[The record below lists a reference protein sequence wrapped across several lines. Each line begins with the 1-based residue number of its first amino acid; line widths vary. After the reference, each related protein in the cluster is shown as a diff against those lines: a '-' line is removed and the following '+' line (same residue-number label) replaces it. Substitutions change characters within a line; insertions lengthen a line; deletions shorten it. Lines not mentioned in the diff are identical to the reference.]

1 MFDNLRTT
9 SRREPI
15 PDYQKR
21 GFQKPKDEGPR
32 MENNRKPPYPKK
44 YEKSKPERN
53 ADERPPIRCFGC
65 NEPGVIRAKCPRC
78 SPQGTNETARF
89 GNIQLHSCTDE
100 SPQVAVLRAR
110 VNGIF
115 GTVCADTGASH
126 SIAGEQLYKLMQEG
140 GADFKSK
147 TLKMSL
153 ADGQKMAREVRTTC
167 VTVELGGRKFP
178 VTLIA
183 LPDASNN
190 RTLLG
195 ADFLKQSGVVLNM
208 KE

>member
-15 PDYQKR
+15 PDYRKR

-115 GTVCADTGASH
+115 GTVH
-126 SIAGEQLYKLMQEG
+126 I
-140 GADFKSK
+140 
-147 TLKMSL
+147 MSL
-153 ADGQKMAREVRTTC
+153 LPFHFNYGTEKEDPTISHMQNRQKKGCQASS
-167 VTVELGGRKFP
+167 FP
-178 VTLIA
+178 L
-183 LPDASNN
+183 
-190 RTLLG
+190 
-195 ADFLKQSGVVLNM
+195 
-208 KE
+208 E

>member
-1 MFDNLRTT
+1 MRTGVTQNYLLTYPIELAGKLEMFDNLRTT

-15 PDYQKR
+15 PDYRKR

-100 SPQVAVLRAR
+100 S
-110 VNGIF
+110 
-115 GTVCADTGASH
+115 
-126 SIAGEQLYKLMQEG
+126 SIASESERDIWNRLCGHWSEPLY
-140 GADFKSK
+140 SW
-147 TLKMSL
+147 
-153 ADGQKMAREVRTTC
+153 
-167 VTVELGGRKFP
+167 
-178 VTLIA
+178 
-183 LPDASNN
+183 
-190 RTLLG
+190 
-195 ADFLKQSGVVLNM
+195 
-208 KE
+208 